1 MWKALVCL
9 FLGHMPFKKIKT
21 VVHPPRALGT
31 IEMNG
36 AHTGD
41 IITQALRVAQGF
53 TSVSLM
59 CPRCNKIKV
68 IEQ

>member
-9 FLGHMPFKKIKT
+9 FLGHLPFTKLEV
-21 VVHPPRALGT
+21 VVHAPLDMGSFETRGSCASYIASQAIRA
-31 IEMNG
+31 
-36 AHTGD
+36 
-41 IITQALRVAQGF
+41 VQGF
-53 TSVSLM
+53 TTVSLL